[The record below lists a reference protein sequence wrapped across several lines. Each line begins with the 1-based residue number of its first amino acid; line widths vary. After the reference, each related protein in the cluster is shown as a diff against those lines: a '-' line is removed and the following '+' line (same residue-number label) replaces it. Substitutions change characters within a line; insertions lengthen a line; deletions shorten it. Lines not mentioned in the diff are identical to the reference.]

1 MSEIGKK
8 YGKLIVIKK
17 LDRKEHQTT
26 VYLCRCDCGNF
37 KEVNINKL
45 HTGHVKSCGCMKH
58 KIKDLTG
65 MRFGRLV
72 VDSFKER
79 EDNKT
84 LWNCTCDC
92 GNKCIASTSGL
103 NMGSTTSCGCKNKEN
118 QSTFMIANDLVDGT
132 RISAI
137 DENRK
142 INKNN
147 HSGYTGVSYD
157 KRRKMWVAQITYQRR
172 NHNLGR
178 FTSKKDAIKAREAA
192 EKEYFGKYRKDKK

>member
-26 VYLCRCDCGNF
+26 VYLCRCDCGN
-37 KEVNINKL
+37 
-45 HTGHVKSCGCMKH
+45 
-58 KIKDLTG
+58 
-65 MRFGRLV
+65 
-72 VDSFKER
+72 
-79 EDNKT
+79 
-84 LWNCTCDC
+84 
-92 GNKCIASTSGL
+92 KCIASTSGL
-103 NMGSTTSCGCKNKEN
+103 TMGSTTSCGCKNKEN